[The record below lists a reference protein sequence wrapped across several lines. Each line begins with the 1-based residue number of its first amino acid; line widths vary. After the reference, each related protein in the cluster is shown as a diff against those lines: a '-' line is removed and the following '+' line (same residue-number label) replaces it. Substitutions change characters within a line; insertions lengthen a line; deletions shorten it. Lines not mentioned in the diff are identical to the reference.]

1 MKPEKSDKANLENKI
16 VVFREIGLVITL
28 AILLVAFGW
37 KSREKEGLEFTFTS
51 EENIPEEM
59 VEITQQK
66 KPPPP
71 PKLLKQTTLI
81 EIVENEIEVEEDI
94 IIDVEADQ
102 ETEIE
107 VYIAEPILDFEE
119 EDIAEEEQVFVIVES
134 MPSFPGG
141 EVARIKYL
149 NKNIKYPNLSRES
162 GIQGRVFL
170 TFVVEKD
177 GSISNVKI
185 LRGIGGGC
193 DEEAIRVIQNMPKW
207 IPGKQRNI
215 PVRVQFNMPIRFVL
229 Q

>member
-1 MKPEKSDKANLENKI
+1 MKLEKSEKANLENKI
-16 VVFREIGLVITL
+16 IVFREIGLVITL

-37 KSREKEGLEFTFTS
+37 KSQEKQGVNFSFKNA
-51 EENIPEEM
+51 ENIPEEI

-71 PKLLKQTTLI
+71 PKMPQQTTI
-81 EIVENEIEVEEDI
+81 IQIVENDIEVEEDI

-102 ETEIE
+102 ETEIAE
-107 VYIAEPILDFEE
+107 YVAEPIMSFEE
-119 EDIAEEEQVFVIVES
+119 EEIEEEEQVFVIVES
-134 MPSFPGG
+134 MPAFPGG
-141 EVARIKYL
+141 DVARINYL
-149 NKNIKYPNLSRES
+149 NKSIKYPNMARES
-162 GIQGRVFL
+162 GIQGRVFV
-170 TFVVEKD
+170 TFVVETD

-193 DEEAIRVIQNMPKW
+193 DEEAIRVIENMPKW